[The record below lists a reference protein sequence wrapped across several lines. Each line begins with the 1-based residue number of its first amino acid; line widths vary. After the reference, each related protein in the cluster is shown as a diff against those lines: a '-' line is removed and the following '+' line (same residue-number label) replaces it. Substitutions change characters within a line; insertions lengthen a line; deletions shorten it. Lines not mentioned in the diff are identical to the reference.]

1 MSDEYSGADL
11 CRILRLDAGGLLS
24 CLRAALLPVSR
35 ATQSPRYSFQQ
46 LVVLRT
52 AKGLQEAGV
61 SVRQIRKVLDSLQRQ
76 LGDGAGLSSV
86 KIYASGKRVVVWD
99 GTSHWQPDSGQF
111 LLNFDANQIHRLS
124 RFKQRPRPGAPSESA
139 VVWLTRAIRLQDDSP
154 AEARRAYQ
162 EAIRLRPSLLE
173 AHVNLG
179 LLHHNDGKLKQAEA
193 CYRRAL
199 RYQPAF
205 ALAHFNLG
213 VVLEDQG
220 DLPGALAAYL
230 ETLRWAPAFRDA
242 HCNLAQLYEH
252 LGRQQDAV
260 RHYAAAKRL
269 PKTPTPRT

>member
-1 MSDEYSGADL
+1 MSDEYTEADL
-11 CRILRLDAGGLLS
+11 CRILRLNAAGLLS

-35 ATQSPRYSFQQ
+35 ATQPHHYSFQQ

-61 SVRQIRKVLDSLQRQ
+61 SVRQIRKVLDSLQQQ
-76 LGDGAGLSSV
+76 LGEGEVLSSV

-99 GTSHWQPDSGQF
+99 GQSHWQPDSGQF
-111 LLNFDANQIHRLS
+111 LLNFEATPIHSLRK
-124 RFKQRPRPGAPSESA
+124 FAKRPRADPFESA
-139 VVWLTRAIRLQDDSP
+139 RAWYERGMRLQDDSS

-162 EAIRLRPSLLE
+162 EAIRLQPTLIE

-179 LLHHNDGKLKQAEA
+179 LLHHNQGNLKQAEA

-199 RYQPAF
+199 RHQPDL

-220 DLPGALAAYL
+220 DTRGAVTAYAKAL
-230 ETLRWAPAFRDA
+230 KSAPTFRDA
-242 HCNLAQLYEH
+242 HLNIAQLYEQ
-252 LGRQQDAV
+252 LGRGRDAV

-269 PKTPTPRT
+269 SR